1 MSKNKILYKALAL
14 SYGTYFNGLAR
25 FSENLAAER
34 AFQLFST
41 PRKGRVL
48 PHQEAFLK
56 NALDKRVAVNGTDI
70 QTYRWPGDRE
80 TVLLL
85 HGWESNVFRWRNLI
99 EKLREA
105 DFNII
110 AFDAPGHGYSEGK
123 LLNLANYSE
132 SARHL
137 IELYRP
143 KHIIGHSMGG
153 LTMLYV
159 HSRNPQFPIEKL
171 VSLGA
176 PAELSELL
184 GHYQKLLK
192 FNNRVLRGLDN
203 HFYKLYDCKIS
214 DISTPTFAREISRPG
229 LIVHDELDPI
239 TPFSASIRLHEG
251 WKNSKL
257 IKTTGLGH
265 SLHQEAVNKRISDF
279 LKY

>member
-1 MSKNKILYKALAL
+1 MNKILYRTLAL
-14 SYGTYFNGLAR
+14 SYGTYFNGIAH
-25 FSENLAAER
+25 FSKDLAAEK

-56 NALDKRVAVNGTDI
+56 NAMDKKVTVNGSDI
-70 QTYRWPGDRE
+70 QTYRWPGNRE

-110 AFDAPGHGYSEGK
+110 AFDAPGHGYSQGK
-123 LLNLANYSE
+123 ILNLANYSE
-132 SARHL
+132 STRHL
-137 IELYRP
+137 IELYSP

-159 HSRNPQFPIEKL
+159 QYKNPQFPIEKL
-171 VSLGA
+171 VALGA

-184 GHYQKLLK
+184 EHYQNLLK
-192 FNNRVLRGLDN
+192 FNDKVLRGLDN
-203 HFYKLYDCKIS
+203 YFYKLYDCRIG

-239 TPFSASIRLHEG
+239 TPFSASIRLHER
-251 WKNSKL
+251 WKNSQL
-257 IKTTGLGH
+257 IKTNGLGH
-265 SLHQEAVNKRISDF
+265 SLHQETVNYRISEF
-279 LKY
+279 LNS